1 MPKPRMIQGQFGAVN
16 YDTGVLAPGV
26 TIPTT
31 PSVIF
36 NEVSTTFTGV
46 KRHNDTFYFQQPN
59 DPLSIGG
66 LHFMTYQYVDLRDL
80 LEEKA
85 CMDDVVIN
93 IQRMQELP
101 FPNIT
106 YNIPPGNIV
115 ETFLVLLGDY
125 NLEEPRN
132 GPVGFEVE
140 NAMKAGFWPITR
152 HYWRRFSRRFA
163 V

>member
-1 MPKPRMIQGQFGAVN
+1 MGVPRMIQGQFGAVN
-16 YDTGVLAPGV
+16 YDTGVLDPGV
-26 TIPTT
+26 AIPVAPT
-31 PSVIF
+31 VIF
-36 NEVSTTFTGV
+36 NETPATFTGV
-46 KRHNDTFYFQQPN
+46 KRHNDVFYLQQAN

-80 LEEKA
+80 LETKS

-93 IQRMQELP
+93 VQRLQELP

-125 NLEEPRN
+125 NLHEPRN
-132 GPVGFEVE
+132 GPIGFQVE
-140 NAMKAGFWPITR
+140 NASKAGFGP
-152 HYWRRFSRRFA
+152 
-163 V
+163 